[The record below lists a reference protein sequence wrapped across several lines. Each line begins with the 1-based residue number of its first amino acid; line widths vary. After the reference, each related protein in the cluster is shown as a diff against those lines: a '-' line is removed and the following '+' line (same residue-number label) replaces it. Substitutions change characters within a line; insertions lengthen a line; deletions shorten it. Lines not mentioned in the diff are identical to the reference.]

1 MYVKLQYEINGKCDK
16 IRKMAYKKI
25 TAQENT
31 FVSQMKKRLHRIL
44 STRRGTNTAGFTRL
58 VRGA

>member
-1 MYVKLQYEINGKCDK
+1 MNECRKNDALEYILA
-16 IRKMAYKKI
+16 RKMAYKKI